1 MAEETVLIRFKSEDD
16 ASKATKA
23 VNDGLDD
30 VGKNATKAGKSF
42 SGMGATMT
50 GVLQGIGQGIAGMA
64 LDLGKQALG
73 AVTDFIGGAIDE
85 ASAWNSVMAQTEAV
99 VASTGGA
106 AGLTAKEMANMAGAM
121 SAASGQSLFSD
132 DAILGAQNVL
142 ATFTNIKGENFG
154 MATQSILD
162 MSQALGVDLDSAAM
176 QVGKALNDPVA
187 GLAALSRSGVQF
199 TAEQEAMIKAM
210 VEAGNV
216 AGAQEV
222 MMAELN
228 TQFGGSAAAAVDTY
242 AGQQVVLKEKMA
254 DVQQGLGE
262 ALMPTLVE
270 FGTFMADTVVP
281 IIASVV
287 TSLSEWITSM
297 QETGTT
303 SGVFDTIRN
312 AIAGIPGVLA
322 TLSAGLATVLVFL
335 QPLTDAATTFG
346 TVFLTAMTSAG
357 GAISEYLASPT
368 MQGYLA
374 TLQTALG
381 ALATLVRDVLVLA
394 FQALT
399 IAWQLLSD
407 GFTIAWPYIKVV
419 LDAFYSLITIGMAN
433 TTGILTALSQL
444 VTGDFQGAWTTLKTT
459 LDTTIKDITKFFTTL
474 ETNVKNVLNELMG
487 KFTEVGTNIASGIAN
502 GISDAAGKIATA
514 AKNAASEAY
523 EAAKNFLGMESPSKL
538 MRDQVG
544 VNFSKGM
551 ALGILDGIPDVV
563 NAARDTAAIGAS
575 TGASTINN
583 YTFSASYATT
593 QSESSLIADAQAMM
607 MTLGGSA

>member
-16 ASKATKA
+16 ATKTTKA

-30 VGKNATKAGKSF
+30 VSTNAGKAGKSF

-64 LDLGKQALG
+64 LDLGKKALG
-73 AVTDFIGGAIDE
+73 AVTDFIGGAIEE

-99 VASTGGA
+99 VKSTGGA
-106 AGLTAKEMANMAGAM
+106 AGLTAAEMANMAGAM

-199 TAEQEAMIKAM
+199 TADQEAMIKAM

-216 AGAQEV
+216 AGAQEI

-242 AGQQVVLKEKMA
+242 AGQQIVLSEKMA
-254 DVQQGLGE
+254 DVKQTLGE
-262 ALMPTLVE
+262 ALMPILME

-281 IIASVV
+281 IIADVV
-287 TSLSEWITSM
+287 TSLSGWITSM

-303 SGVFDTIRN
+303 SGVFDTIRK
-312 AIAGIPGVLA
+312 AIAGVPGVLA
-322 TLSAGLATVLVFL
+322 TLNGALATVLVFL
-335 QPLTDAATTFG
+335 QPLTDAITTFG
-346 TVFLTAMTSAG
+346 TVFVTAMTSAG
-357 GAISEYLASPT
+357 GAISEYLASPV
-368 MQGYLA
+368 MQGYLEA
-374 TLQTALG
+374 LTTQLG

-394 FQALT
+394 FQGLT
-399 IAWQLLSD
+399 IAWKLLSD

-419 LDAFYSLITIGMAN
+419 LDAFYSLITIGMAT

-444 VTGDFQGAWTTLKTT
+444 VKGDFQGAWTTMKDTVGNALEDLWAFFVT
-459 LDTTIKDITKFFTTL
+459 LDKNLTSFFDEIVPEAL
-474 ETNVKNVLNELMG
+474 AL
-487 KFTEVGTNIASGIAN
+487 GTNIVQGIAN
-502 GISDAAGKIATA
+502 GIKNGAGIVADAAR
-514 AKNAASEAY
+514 NAASAAFD
-523 EAAKNFLGMESPSKL
+523 AAKKFLGIESPSKL
-538 MRDQVG
+538 MRDQIG

-551 ALGILDGIPDVV
+551 AEGIMDGLPEVV
-563 NAARDTAAIGAS
+563 GAARNTAATAAS
-575 TGASTINN
+575 TVNN
-583 YTFSASYATT
+583 ITLTANYSNA
-593 QSESSLIADAQAMM
+593 QSESTLIADARAWM
-607 MTLGGSA
+607 MTMGSA

>member
-16 ASKATKA
+16 ATKTTKA

-30 VGKNATKAGKSF
+30 VSKNAGKAGSSF

-99 VASTGGA
+99 VKSTGGA
-106 AGLTAKEMANMAGAM
+106 AGLTAAEMANMAGAM

-154 MATQSILD
+154 SATQSILD

-199 TAEQEAMIKAM
+199 TADQEAMIKAM

-216 AGAQEV
+216 AGAQEI

-262 ALMPTLVE
+262 ALMPILME
-270 FGTFMADTVVP
+270 FGAFMADTVVP

-287 TSLSEWITSM
+287 TSLSGWITSM

-312 AIAGIPGVLA
+312 AIAGIPSVLA
-322 TLSAGLATVLVFL
+322 TLNTALASVLVFL
-335 QPLTDAATTFG
+335 QPLTDAVTTFG
-346 TVFLTAMTSAG
+346 TIFVTSMTSAG
-357 GAISEYLASPT
+357 TAIMEYLASPAVMAFLT
-368 MQGYLA
+368 G
-374 TLQTALG
+374 LQTLLT
-381 ALATLVRDVLVLA
+381 ALATTVRDVLVLA
-394 FQALT
+394 FQGAA
-399 IAWQLLSD
+399 IAWDLLSQ
-407 GFTIAWPYIKVV
+407 GFTIAWPYIQTV
-419 LDAFYSLITIGMAN
+419 LDTFFSLVTTVMAAVS
-433 TTGILTALSQL
+433 GILTVLSKL
-444 VTGDFQGAWTTLKTT
+444 VTGDFAGAWTTLKETVGT
-459 LDTTIKDITKFFTTL
+459 ALTDLWAFFVNLDKNLTSFFDEITPKAL
-474 ETNVKNVLNELMG
+474 EL
-487 KFTEVGTNIASGIAN
+487 GTNIINGIADGIKN
-502 GISDAAGKIATA
+502 GAGIVADAARDAASAAFDA
-514 AKNAASEAY
+514 AK
-523 EAAKNFLGMESPSKL
+523 KFLGIESPSKL
-538 MRDQVG
+538 MRDQIG
-544 VNFSKGM
+544 LNFSKGM
-551 ALGILDGIPDVV
+551 ASGILNGIPDVV

>member
-16 ASKATKA
+16 ATKTTKA

-30 VGKNATKAGKSF
+30 VSKNAGKAGSSF
-42 SGMGATMT
+42 NGMGATMT
-50 GVLQGIGQGIAGMA
+50 GVLQGIGQGLAGMA
-64 LDLGKQALG
+64 LQLGKQALG

-85 ASAWNSVMAQTEAV
+85 AAAFDSVMAQTEAV
-99 VASTGGA
+99 IASTGSA
-106 AGLTAKEMANMAGAM
+106 AGLTAKEMAEMASAM

-154 MATQSILD
+154 SATQSILD
-162 MSQALGVDLDSAAM
+162 MSQALGIDLDSAAM

-187 GLAALSRSGVQF
+187 GIAALSRSGVQF
-199 TAEQEAMIKAM
+199 TADQEKMIKAM
-210 VEAGNV
+210 VKAGDT
-216 AGAQEV
+216 AGAQEL

-228 TQFGGSAAAAVDTY
+228 TQFGGSASAAVDTY
-242 AGQQVVLKEKMA
+242 AGQQVVLEEKMA
-254 DVQQGLGE
+254 DIKQTLGE
-262 ALMPTLVE
+262 ALMPILME

-281 IIASVV
+281 IIKDVV
-287 TSLSEWITSM
+287 DSLSDWIKSM

-303 SGVFDTIRN
+303 SGVFDTIRG

-322 TLSAGLATVLVFL
+322 TLSGGLATVQTFL
-335 QPLTDAATTFG
+335 TPLTNALVSFG
-346 TVFLTAMTSAG
+346 AVAG
-357 GAISEYLASPT
+357 PILQGAGQAIMEYLASPT
-368 MQGYLA
+368 VQEFIQKIVTLFEVLA
-374 TLQTALG
+374 TLI
-381 ALATLVRDVLVLA
+381 RDVLVLA
-394 FQALT
+394 IAGLQ
-399 IAWQLLSD
+399 IAWAAMAESVMLW
-407 GFTIAWPYIKVV
+407 WPFIKFA
-419 LDAFYSLITIGMAN
+419 LDAFMSLAGIVIN
-433 TTGILTALSQL
+433 FVTGILTALSQL
-444 VTGDFQGAWTTLKTT
+444 VTGDFSGAWTTLKTT
-459 LDTTIKDITKFFTTL
+459 LDTTLKDIMGFFGTL
-474 ETNVKNVLNELMG
+474 ETKVKGVLDTMMS
-487 KFTEVGTNIASGIAN
+487 KFTEVGTNIATGIAN
-502 GISDAAGKIATA
+502 GITDAAGKIATA

-523 EAAKNFLGMESPSKL
+523 EAAKKFLGMESPSKL

>member
-16 ASKATKA
+16 ATKTTKA

-30 VGKNATKAGKSF
+30 VSANAGKAGKSF

-64 LDLGKQALG
+64 MDLGKKALG
-73 AVTDFIGGAIDE
+73 AVTDFIGGAIEE

-99 VASTGGA
+99 VKSTGGA

-142 ATFTNIKGENFG
+142 ATFTNIKGQNFG

-199 TAEQEAMIKAM
+199 TADQEAMIKAM

-216 AGAQEV
+216 AGAQEI

-242 AGQQVVLKEKMA
+242 AGQQIVLSEKMA
-254 DVQQGLGE
+254 DVKQTLGE
-262 ALMPTLVE
+262 ALMPILME

-281 IIASVV
+281 IIADVV
-287 TSLSEWITSM
+287 ESLSGWITSM

-312 AIAGIPGVLA
+312 AIAGVPGVLN
-322 TLSAGLATVLVFL
+322 TLNGALATVLVFL

-346 TVFLTAMTSAG
+346 TIFVTAMTSAG
-357 GAISEYLASPT
+357 GAISEYLASPV
-368 MQGYLA
+368 MQGYLEA
-374 TLQTALG
+374 MTTQLG

-394 FQALT
+394 FQVAA
-399 IAWQLLSD
+399 IAWKLLSD

-419 LDAFYSLITIGMAN
+419 LDAFYSLITIGMAT

-444 VTGDFQGAWTTLKTT
+444 VKGDFQGAWTTLKTT
-459 LDTTIKDITKFFTTL
+459 LDTTIKDITGFFTTL
-474 ETNVKNVLNELMG
+474 EIKVKGVLNELMG
-487 KFTEVGTNIASGIAN
+487 KFTEVGTNIATGIAN
-502 GISDAAGKIATA
+502 GITDAAGKIADA
-514 AKNAASEAY
+514 ARGAASRAY

-538 MRDQVG
+538 MRTQVG
-544 VNFSKGM
+544 MNFSKGM
-551 ALGILDGIPDVV
+551 ALGIRDGIPDVV
-563 NAARDTAAIGAS
+563 GAARDTAAIGAA
-575 TGASTINN
+575 TAAQTVNN
-583 YTFSASYATT
+583 ITLTANYSNA
-593 QSESSLIADAQAMM
+593 QSESSLIADARAWM
-607 MTLGGSA
+607 MTMGSV

>member
-16 ASKATKA
+16 ATKTTKA

-30 VGKNATKAGKSF
+30 VSTNAGKAGKSF

-73 AVTDFIGGAIDE
+73 AVTDFIGGAIEE

-99 VASTGGA
+99 VKSTGGA
-106 AGLTAKEMANMAGAM
+106 AGLTAKEMANMAGEM

-154 MATQSILD
+154 SATQSILD

-199 TAEQEAMIKAM
+199 TADQEAMIKAM

-216 AGAQEV
+216 AGAQEI

-242 AGQQVVLKEKMA
+242 AGQQIVLSEKMA
-254 DVQQGLGE
+254 DVKQTLGE
-262 ALMPTLVE
+262 ALMPILME

-287 TSLSEWITSM
+287 ESLSGWITSM
-297 QETGTT
+297 NETGTT

-312 AIAGIPGVLA
+312 AIAGIPAVIEIMNGA
-322 TLSAGLATVLVFL
+322 LATVLVFL

-346 TVFLTAMTSAG
+346 TIFVTAMTSAG
-357 GAISEYLASPT
+357 TAIMEYLASPAVMEFLT
-368 MQGYLA
+368 G
-374 TLQTALG
+374 LQTLLTAV
-381 ALATLVRDVLVLA
+381 ATVVRDVLVLA
-394 FQALT
+394 FQGAA
-399 IAWQLLSD
+399 IAWDLLSQA
-407 GFTIAWPYIKVV
+407 FTIAWPYIQTV
-419 LDAFYSLITIGMAN
+419 LDTFFSLVTTVMAAV
-433 TTGILTALSQL
+433 TGILTVLSKL
-444 VTGDFQGAWTTLKTT
+444 VTGDFMGAWTTLKTT
-459 LDTTIKDITKFFTTL
+459 VDTALKDLWGFFVTLDKNLTSFFDEIIPEAL
-474 ETNVKNVLNELMG
+474 AL
-487 KFTEVGTNIASGIAN
+487 GTNIVQGIAN
-502 GISDAAGKIATA
+502 GISNGAGKIADA
-514 AKNAASEAY
+514 ARGAASAAF
-523 EAAKNFLGMESPSKL
+523 EAAKKLLGIESPSKL
-538 MRDQVG
+538 MRDQIG
-544 VNFSKGM
+544 LNFSKGM
-551 ALGILDGIPDVV
+551 AIGILDGIPDVAG
-563 NAARDTAAIGAS
+563 AARDTAAVGAA
-575 TGASTINN
+575 TAAQTVNN
-583 YTFSASYATT
+583 ISLTANYSNA
-593 QSESSLIADAQAMM
+593 QSESSLIADARAWM
-607 MTLGGSA
+607 MTMGSV

>member
-16 ASKATKA
+16 ATKTTKA

-30 VGKNATKAGKSF
+30 VSTNAGKAGKSF

-99 VASTGGA
+99 VKSTGGA

-142 ATFTNIKGENFG
+142 ATFTNIKGQNFG

-162 MSQALGVDLDSAAM
+162 MSQALGMDLDSAAM

-199 TAEQEAMIKAM
+199 TADQEAMIKAM

-262 ALMPTLVE
+262 ALMPILME
-270 FGTFMADTVVP
+270 FGTFMNDTVVP
-281 IIASVV
+281 IIATVV
-287 TSLSEWITSM
+287 TSLSGWITSM

-312 AIAGIPGVLA
+312 AIAGIPDVLA
-322 TLSAGLATVLVFL
+322 TLNTALGTVLVFL

-346 TVFLTAMTSAG
+346 TIFVTAMTSAG
-357 GAISEYLASPT
+357 GAITEYLASPT
-368 MQGYLA
+368 VQGFLA

-394 FQALT
+394 FQGAAS
-399 IAWQLLSD
+399 AWTLLSQA
-407 GFTIAWPYIKVV
+407 FTIAWPYIQTV
-419 LDAFYSLITIGMAN
+419 LDTFFSLVNTVMAAV
-433 TTGILTALSQL
+433 TGILTALSK
-444 VTGDFQGAWTTLKTT
+444 VVKGDFSGAFTTMKNTVRSTLEDLWGFFQTLKIQLMTFFVE
-459 LDTTIKDITKFFTTL
+459 IKPKAL
-474 ETNVKNVLNELMG
+474 AL
-487 KFTEVGTNIASGIAN
+487 GTNLVQGIAD
-502 GISDAAGKIATA
+502 GISNGAGIIADAAR
-514 AKNAASEAY
+514 NAASSAL
-523 EAAKNFLGMESPSKL
+523 EAAKKFLGISSPSKL

-544 VNFSKGM
+544 MNFSKGM
-551 ALGILDGIPDVV
+551 ALGIFDGIPEVAS
-563 NAARDTAAIGAS
+563 AARDTAAVGAA
-575 TGASTINN
+575 TAAQTVNN
-583 YTFSASYATT
+583 ISLTANYSNA
-593 QSESSLIADAQAMM
+593 QSESSLIADARAWM
-607 MTLGGSA
+607 MTMGSV

>member
-16 ASKATKA
+16 ATKTTKA

-30 VGKNATKAGKSF
+30 VSANAGKAGKSF

-64 LDLGKQALG
+64 LDLGKKALG
-73 AVTDFIGGAIDE
+73 AVTDFIGGAIEE

-99 VASTGGA
+99 VKSTGGA
-106 AGLTAKEMANMAGAM
+106 AGLTAAEMANMAGAM

-142 ATFTNIKGENFG
+142 ATFTNIKGQNFG

-199 TAEQEAMIKAM
+199 TADQEAMIKAM

-216 AGAQEV
+216 AGAQEI

-242 AGQQVVLKEKMA
+242 AGQQIVLSEKMA
-254 DVQQGLGE
+254 DVKQTLGE
-262 ALMPTLVE
+262 ALMPILME

-281 IIASVV
+281 IIADVV
-287 TSLSEWITSM
+287 ESLSGWITSM

-312 AIAGIPGVLA
+312 AIAGVPGVLN
-322 TLSAGLATVLVFL
+322 TLNGALATVLVFL

-346 TVFLTAMTSAG
+346 TIFVTAMTSAG
-357 GAISEYLASPT
+357 GAISEYLASPV
-368 MQGYLA
+368 MQGYLEA
-374 TLQTALG
+374 MTTQLG

-394 FQALT
+394 FQVAT
-399 IAWQLLSD
+399 IAWKLLSD

-419 LDAFYSLITIGMAN
+419 LDAFYSLITIGMAT

-444 VTGDFQGAWTTLKTT
+444 VKGDFQGAWTTLKTT
-459 LDTTIKDITKFFTTL
+459 LDTTIKDITGFFTTL
-474 ETNVKNVLNELMG
+474 EIKVKGVLNELMG
-487 KFTEVGTNIASGIAN
+487 KFTEVGTNIATGIAN
-502 GISDAAGKIATA
+502 GITDAAGKIADA
-514 AKNAASEAY
+514 ARGAASRAY
-523 EAAKNFLGMESPSKL
+523 EAAKNFLGMASPSKL
-538 MRDQVG
+538 MRTQVG
-544 VNFSKGM
+544 MNFSKGM
-551 ALGILDGIPDVV
+551 ALGIRDGIPDVV
-563 NAARDTAAIGAS
+563 GAARDTAAIGAA
-575 TGASTINN
+575 TAAQTVNN
-583 YTFSASYATT
+583 ITLTANYSNA
-593 QSESSLIADAQAMM
+593 QSESSLIADARAWM
-607 MTLGGSA
+607 MTMGSV

>member
-16 ASKATKA
+16 ATKTTKT
-23 VNDGLDD
+23 VGDGLDD
-30 VGKNATKAGKSF
+30 VGKKAGNAGKSF
-42 SGMGATMT
+42 SSMGTMMT
-50 GVLQGIGQGIAGMA
+50 GVLQGVGQGVVGLAA
-64 LDLGKQALG
+64 DLGKAALG
-73 AVTDFIGGAIDE
+73 AVSDFVGGAIKE
-85 ASAWNSVMAQTEAV
+85 ASEYEAVFAQTEAV
-99 VASTGGA
+99 IASTGSA
-106 AGLTAKEMANMAGAM
+106 AGLTAAEMANMAGEM

-154 MATQSILD
+154 SATQSILD
-162 MSQALGVDLDSAAM
+162 MSQALGMDLDSAAM

-199 TAEQEAMIKAM
+199 TADQEAMIKAM

-242 AGQQVVLKEKMA
+242 AGQQIVLSEKMA
-254 DVQQGLGE
+254 DVKQTLGE
-262 ALMPTLVE
+262 ALMPILME

-281 IIASVV
+281 IIADVV
-287 TSLSEWITSM
+287 TSLSDWMTSM

-322 TLSAGLATVLVFL
+322 TLNGGLATVLVFL

-346 TVFLTAMTSAG
+346 TIFLTAMTSAG
-357 GAISEYLASPT
+357 TAIMEYLASP
-368 MQGYLA
+368 MVMSFLEG
-374 TLQTALG
+374 LQTLLG
-381 ALATLVRDVLVLA
+381 ALATTVRDVLVLA
-394 FQALT
+394 FQGAA
-399 IAWQLLSD
+399 IAWDLLSQA
-407 GFTIAWPYIKVV
+407 FTIAWPYIQTV
-419 LDAFYSLITIGMAN
+419 LDTFLSLVTIVMS
-433 TTGILTALSQL
+433 TVTGILEVLSKL
-444 VTGDFQGAWTTLKTT
+444 VKGDFMGAWTTLKTT

-487 KFTEVGTNIASGIAN
+487 KFTEVGTNIATGIAN
-502 GISDAAGKIATA
+502 GITDAAGKIADA
-514 AKNAASEAY
+514 ARGAASRAY
-523 EAAKNFLGMESPSKL
+523 EAAKNFLGMASPSKL

-544 VNFSKGM
+544 MNFSKGM
-551 ALGILDGIPDVV
+551 ALGILDGIPEVAS
-563 NAARDTAAIGAS
+563 AARDTAAVGAA
-575 TGASTINN
+575 TAAQTVNN
-583 YTFSASYATT
+583 ITLTANYSNM
-593 QSESSLIADAQAMM
+593 QSESSLIADARAWM
-607 MTLGGSA
+607 MTMGRV

>member
-16 ASKATKA
+16 ATKTTKA

-30 VGKNATKAGKSF
+30 VSTNAGKAGKSF

-99 VASTGGA
+99 VESTGFA
-106 AGLTAKEMANMAGAM
+106 AGYTAKEMAELASNM

-142 ATFTNIKGENFG
+142 ATFTNIEGRNFG
-154 MATQSILD
+154 LATQSILD

-199 TAEQEAMIKAM
+199 TADQEAMIKAM
-210 VEAGNV
+210 VEAGDV

-242 AGQQVVLKEKMA
+242 AGQQIVLSEKMA
-254 DVQQGLGE
+254 DVKQTLGE
-262 ALMPTLVE
+262 ALMPILME

-287 TSLSEWITSM
+287 TSLSGWITSM

-322 TLSAGLATVLVFL
+322 TLNGALATVLVFL
-335 QPLTDAATTFG
+335 QPLTDAASTFG
-346 TVFLTAMTSAG
+346 TIFVNAMVGAGTAIM
-357 GAISEYLASPT
+357 EYLASPAV
-368 MQGYLA
+368 MSFLEG
-374 TLQTALG
+374 LQTLLT
-381 ALATLVRDVLVLA
+381 ALATTVRDVLVLA
-394 FQALT
+394 FQGAA
-399 IAWQLLSD
+399 IAWDLLSQA
-407 GFTIAWPYIKVV
+407 FTIAWPYIQTV
-419 LDAFYSLITIGMAN
+419 LDTFFSLVTTVMAAV
-433 TTGILTALSQL
+433 TGILTALSQV
-444 VTGDFQGAWTTLKTT
+444 VTGDFQGAWTTLKETVGTALEDLWAFFVT
-459 LDTTIKDITKFFTTL
+459 LDKNLTSFFDEIIPEALALGTNMVQGIADGITSGASLIKD
-474 ETNVKNVLNELMG
+474 
-487 KFTEVGTNIASGIAN
+487 
-502 GISDAAGKIATA
+502 AAMTA
-514 AKNAASEAY
+514 AKAAYQAI
-523 EAAKNFLGMESPSKL
+523 KDFFGIESPSKL
-538 MRDQVG
+538 MHDMVG
-544 VNFSKGM
+544 INVSKGI
-551 ALGILDGIPDVV
+551 AGGIKDGIPEV
-563 NAARDTAAIGAS
+563 IGAS
-575 TGASTINN
+575 EQAAMSAAQTVNN
-583 YTFSASYATT
+583 FTFSASYANT
-593 QSESSLIADAQAMM
+593 QSESSLINDARAWM
-607 MTLGGSA
+607 MTMGEA

>member
-16 ASKATKA
+16 ATKTTKA
-23 VNDGLDD
+23 VNYGLDD
-30 VGKNATKAGKSF
+30 VGKKADNAGKSF
-42 SGMGATMT
+42 SGMGTMMT
-50 GVLQGIGQGIAGMA
+50 GVLQGIGQGIVGLAA
-64 LDLGKQALG
+64 DLGKAAVG
-73 AVTDFIGGAIDE
+73 AVTDFIGGAIEE
-85 ASAWNSVMAQTEAV
+85 ASAWNSVYAQTEAV
-99 VASTGGA
+99 IKSTGSA
-106 AGLTAKEMANMAGAM
+106 AGLTAAEMANMAGAM

-154 MATQSILD
+154 SATQSILD
-162 MSQALGVDLDSAAM
+162 MSQALGMDLDSAAM

-199 TAEQEAMIKAM
+199 TADQEAMIKAM

-242 AGQQVVLKEKMA
+242 AGQQVVLSEKMA

-262 ALMPTLVE
+262 ALMPILME
-270 FGTFMADTVVP
+270 FGTFMSDTVVP

-287 TSLSEWITSM
+287 TSLSGWITSM

-322 TLSAGLATVLVFL
+322 TLNTALDTVLVFL

-346 TVFLTAMTSAG
+346 TIFLTAMTSAG
-357 GAISEYLASPT
+357 TAIMEYLASP
-368 MQGYLA
+368 MVMSFLEG
-374 TLQTALG
+374 LQSILG

-394 FQALT
+394 FQGAA
-399 IAWQLLSD
+399 IAWDLLSQA
-407 GFTIAWPYIKVV
+407 FTIAWPYIQTV
-419 LDAFYSLITIGMAN
+419 LDTFLSLVTIVMS
-433 TTGILTALSQL
+433 TVTGILEVLSKL

-459 LDTTIKDITKFFTTL
+459 LDTTIKDITGFFTTL

-487 KFTEVGTNIASGIAN
+487 KFKEVGTNIATGIAN

-514 AKNAASEAY
+514 ARNAASDAY
-523 EAAKNFLGMESPSKL
+523 EAAKKFLGMASPSKL

-544 VNFSKGM
+544 MNFSKGM
-551 ALGILDGIPDVV
+551 ALGILDGIPEVAS
-563 NAARDTAAIGAS
+563 AARDTAAVGAA
-575 TGASTINN
+575 TAAQTVNN
-583 YTFSASYATT
+583 ITLTANYSNA
-593 QSESSLIADAQAMM
+593 QSESSLIADARAWM
-607 MTLGGSA
+607 MTMGRV

>member
-16 ASKATKA
+16 ATKTTKA

-30 VGKNATKAGKSF
+30 VSANAGKAGKSF

-64 LDLGKQALG
+64 LDLGKKALG
-73 AVTDFIGGAIDE
+73 AVTDFLGGAIEE

-99 VASTGGA
+99 VKSTGGA
-106 AGLTAKEMANMAGAM
+106 AGLTAAEMANMAGAM

-142 ATFTNIKGENFG
+142 ATFTNIKGQNFG

-199 TAEQEAMIKAM
+199 TADQEAMIKAM

-216 AGAQEV
+216 AGAQEI

-242 AGQQVVLKEKMA
+242 AGQQIVLSEKMA
-254 DVQQGLGE
+254 DVKQTLGE
-262 ALMPTLVE
+262 ALMPILME

-281 IIASVV
+281 IIADVV
-287 TSLSEWITSM
+287 ESLSGWITSM

-312 AIAGIPGVLA
+312 AIAGVPGVLN
-322 TLSAGLATVLVFL
+322 TLNGALATVLVFL

-346 TVFLTAMTSAG
+346 TIFVTAMTSAG
-357 GAISEYLASPT
+357 GAISEYLASPV
-368 MQGYLA
+368 MQGYLEA
-374 TLQTALG
+374 MTTQLG

-394 FQALT
+394 FQGLT
-399 IAWQLLSD
+399 IAWKLLSD

-419 LDAFYSLITIGMAN
+419 LDAFYSLITIGMAT

-444 VTGDFQGAWTTLKTT
+444 VKGDFQGAWTTLKTT
-459 LDTTIKDITKFFTTL
+459 LDTTIKDITGFFTTL
-474 ETNVKNVLNELMG
+474 EIKVKGVLNELMG
-487 KFTEVGTNIASGIAN
+487 KFTEVGTNIATGIAN
-502 GISDAAGKIATA
+502 GITDAAGKIADA
-514 AKNAASEAY
+514 ARGAASRAY
-523 EAAKNFLGMESPSKL
+523 EAAKNFLGMASPSKL
-538 MRDQVG
+538 MRTQVG
-544 VNFSKGM
+544 MNFSKGM
-551 ALGILDGIPDVV
+551 ALGIRDGIPDVV
-563 NAARDTAAIGAS
+563 GAARDTAAIGAA
-575 TGASTINN
+575 TAAQTVNN
-583 YTFSASYATT
+583 ITLTANYSNA
-593 QSESSLIADAQAMM
+593 QSESSLIADARAWM
-607 MTLGGSA
+607 MTMGSV

>member
-16 ASKATKA
+16 ATKTTKT

-42 SGMGATMT
+42 SGMGSVMT
-50 GVLQGIGQGIAGMA
+50 GVLQGVGQGIVGMA
-64 LDLGKQALG
+64 SQLAGKAIS
-73 AVTDFIGGAIDE
+73 AVTDFVGGAIEE

-99 VASTGGA
+99 VKSTGGA
-106 AGLTAKEMANMAGAM
+106 AGLTAAEMANMAGEM

-142 ATFTNIKGENFG
+142 ATFTNIKGQNFG

-162 MSQALGVDLDSAAM
+162 MSQALGMDLDSAAM

-199 TAEQEAMIKAM
+199 TADQEAMIRAM
-210 VEAGNV
+210 VEAGDV
-216 AGAQEV
+216 AGAQEI

-242 AGQQVVLKEKMA
+242 AGQQIVLKEKMA
-254 DVQQGLGE
+254 DVQQTLGE
-262 ALMPTLVE
+262 ALMPILME

-287 TSLSEWITSM
+287 TSLSGWITSM

-322 TLSAGLATVLVFL
+322 TLSAGFATVLVFL
-335 QPLTDAATTFG
+335 QPLTDAITTFG
-346 TVFLTAMTSAG
+346 TVFLTAITSAG
-357 GAISEYLASPT
+357 GAITEYLASPV
-368 MQGYLA
+368 MIGYLEGLSA
-374 TLQTALG
+374 QLG

-394 FQALT
+394 FQGLT

-419 LDAFYSLITIGMAN
+419 LDAFYSLITIGMAT

-444 VTGDFQGAWTTLKTT
+444 VKGDFQGAWTTLKTT
-459 LDTTIKDITKFFTTL
+459 LDTTIKDITGFFTTL
-474 ETNVKNVLNELMG
+474 ETKVKGVLNELMG
-487 KFTEVGTNIASGIAN
+487 KFTEVGTNIATGIAN
-502 GISDAAGKIATA
+502 GITDAAGKIADA
-514 AKNAASEAY
+514 ARGAASRAY
-523 EAAKNFLGMESPSKL
+523 EAAKNFLGMASPSKL

-544 VNFSKGM
+544 KNFSKGM
-551 ALGILDGIPDVV
+551 ALGIIDGIPEVA
-563 NAARDTAAIGAS
+563 NAARDTAVVGAA
-575 TGASTINN
+575 TAAQTINN
-583 YTFSASYATT
+583 ITLTANYSNM
-593 QSESSLIADAQAMM
+593 QSESSLIADARAWM
-607 MTLGGSA
+607 MTMGSA

>member
-16 ASKATKA
+16 ATKTTKA

-30 VGKNATKAGKSF
+30 VGKNAGKAGKSF
-42 SGMGATMT
+42 SGMGSVMT
-50 GVLQGIGQGIAGMA
+50 GVLQGVGQGIVGMA
-64 LDLGKQALG
+64 SQLAGKAIS
-73 AVTDFIGGAIDE
+73 AVTDFVGGAIEE

-99 VASTGGA
+99 VKSTGGA
-106 AGLTAKEMANMAGAM
+106 AGLTAAEMANMAGEM

-142 ATFTNIKGENFG
+142 ATFTNIKGQNFG

-162 MSQALGVDLDSAAM
+162 MSQALGMDLDSAAM

-199 TAEQEAMIKAM
+199 TADQEAMIRAM
-210 VEAGNV
+210 VEAGDV
-216 AGAQEV
+216 AGAQEI

-242 AGQQVVLKEKMA
+242 AGQQIVLKEKMA
-254 DVQQGLGE
+254 DVQQTLGE
-262 ALMPTLVE
+262 ALMPILME

-287 TSLSEWITSM
+287 TSLSGWITSM

-322 TLSAGLATVLVFL
+322 TLSAGFATVLVFL
-335 QPLTDAATTFG
+335 QPLTDAITTFG

-357 GAISEYLASPT
+357 GAITEYLASPV
-368 MQGYLA
+368 MIGYLEA
-374 TLQTALG
+374 LSAQLG

-394 FQALT
+394 FQGLT

-419 LDAFYSLITIGMAN
+419 LDAFYSLITIGMAT

-444 VTGDFQGAWTTLKTT
+444 VKGDFQGAWTTLKTT
-459 LDTTIKDITKFFTTL
+459 LDTTIKDITGFFTTL
-474 ETNVKNVLNELMG
+474 ETKVKGVLNELMG
-487 KFTEVGTNIASGIAN
+487 KFTEVGTNIATGIAN
-502 GISDAAGKIATA
+502 GITDAAGKIADA
-514 AKNAASEAY
+514 ARGAASRAY
-523 EAAKNFLGMESPSKL
+523 EAAKNFLGMASPSKL

-544 VNFSKGM
+544 KNFSKGM
-551 ALGILDGIPDVV
+551 ALGIIDGIPEVA
-563 NAARDTAAIGAS
+563 NAARDTAVVGAA
-575 TGASTINN
+575 TAAQTINN
-583 YTFSASYATT
+583 ITLTANYSNM
-593 QSESSLIADAQAMM
+593 QSESSLIADARAWM
-607 MTLGGSA
+607 MTMGSA